1 MPAMTT
7 MPPRRDLTKSNAQF
21 ARAVRR
27 LLGYTT
33 KSPIIEVPETATAP
47 PRQVIARAFPIS
59 IDVEGFEQL
68 ARSPEVQERARQ
80 IRSDLGDP
88 KIVILDVRTKEEY
101 DAGHIPNAKLLPLG
115 QLETL
120 AAEALPDRNATL
132 LVYCRS
138 GRRSNAGAETLVSLG
153 YTDVRDFGGIIDWP
167 YDVVTD

>member
-1 MPAMTT
+1 MKKWIC
-7 MPPRRDLTKSNAQF
+7 RRGSLGAF
-21 ARAVRR
+21 LLAA
-27 LLGYTT
+27 LLGLSACVAPAATT
-33 KSPIIEVPETATAP
+33 ETAAPAADTQGTGAVVGEATAQP
-47 PRQVIARAFPIS
+47 SAGGYQKITAEEAKQVMEDQPDAII
-59 IDVEGFEQL
+59 IDVREQ
-68 ARSPEVQERARQ
+68 S
-80 IRSDLGDP
+80 
-88 KIVILDVRTKEEY
+88 EY

-138 GRRSNAGAETLVSLG
+138 GRRSKTGAETLVALG